1 MPVMELGATQQSEGV
16 GVSEGAA
23 ASGELVAAAQQQTQ
37 SLPLG
42 PGRLERTRN
51 EGGSDSRVLKLKG

>member
-1 MPVMELGATQQSEGV
+1 MMPTMELGATQQSEGV

-37 SLPLG
+37 SLP
-42 PGRLERTRN
+42 PATRTRN